1 MLLAMEAMRLPGY
14 LIFLKPMQSNAS
26 SMHTRHAPFFLF
38 RAVGNLAI
46 MRRPFC

>member
-1 MLLAMEAMRLPGY
+1 MEAMRLPRY
-14 LIFLKPMQSNAS
+14 LIFFKTMRVNAS

-38 RAVGNLAI
+38 LAVGNLAI